1 MWLCECQRIQHQ
13 PVAGRQRS
21 RRAIFK
27 SWVNCPFKPHR
38 KICVAVRLWVRSRWD
53 AVLSYITHPRTL
65 LALLHD
71 EEDVSHRRNTFT
83 AAASRRSDC
92 CVCWTMD
99 EEKCENAVNLRLVPS
114 SSALCA
120 DDGPRDPDFAP
131 TIPQTAE
138 CQVYRQTV
146 LLLCLE
152 SRSHRNANIAAVLGL
167 LRASPG
173 RRLAVKRR
181 AKRRARL
188 KIQTAPWIE
197 SHLRPG
203 GALKSD

>member
-1 MWLCECQRIQHQ
+1 M
-13 PVAGRQRS
+13 
-21 RRAIFK
+21 
-27 SWVNCPFKPHR
+27 
-38 KICVAVRLWVRSRWD
+38 AVRLWVCSRRD

-65 LALLHD
+65 LPLLHN

-83 AAASRRSDC
+83 AAASCRSDR

-99 EEKCENAVNLRLVPS
+99 EEKRENAVNLRLVPS
-114 SSALCA
+114 ASALCA
-120 DDGPRDPDFAP
+120 EDGPPDPDCVP
-131 TIPQTAE
+131 MIPQTAE

-146 LLLCLE
+146 LLFCLE
-152 SRSHRNANIAAVLGL
+152 SRSHRNANTAAVLGL

-173 RRLAVKRR
+173 GRLAVKRR
-181 AKRRARL
+181 ARRHARP
-188 KIQTAPWIE
+188 KIQTAPWSE

>member
-1 MWLCECQRIQHQ
+1 M
-13 PVAGRQRS
+13 
-21 RRAIFK
+21 
-27 SWVNCPFKPHR
+27 
-38 KICVAVRLWVRSRWD
+38 
-53 AVLSYITHPRTL
+53 LSYITLPRTL

-71 EEDVSHRRNTFT
+71 EEDVSHRQNTFT
-83 AAASRRSDC
+83 TTASRRSDR

-99 EEKCENAVNLRLVPS
+99 EEKFENAVNLRLVPS

-120 DDGPRDPDFAP
+120 DDGPLDPDCAP

-138 CQVYRQTV
+138 CQVHRQTV

-152 SRSHRNANIAAVLGL
+152 SRSHRNANIAAVLSL

-173 RRLAVKRR
+173 GRLAVKRR
-181 AKRRARL
+181 VRRRARP
-188 KIQTAPWIE
+188 KIQTAPRIE